1 MVTRMDLSVVVPTLN
16 GRDRLA
22 ACLDALAAHASD
34 TEVIVVNGPSA
45 DGTTGMVR
53 DRDDVDVLVEI
64 SDRTVNVARNAG
76 IEVAD
81 GDAVALVDYDKRIGE
96 SWLEGVR
103 EGLVDT
109 DVVTGPVRPNGR
121 EDDDGGRD
129 DVGRDDGGGRDG
141 DDRGFDARTE
151 DDRRVDARTED
162 DRDAAGRAAGD
173 ADGPERRRVAGRSV
187 TYFAGGNVAFRRE
200 ALRDLDGFDEY
211 LRVGGARDAAHRL
224 ARMDRE
230 VDWCDTVAV
239 REEPSNPTA
248 ADGGRTARDWGWKYR
263 ALAYRLVKNY
273 GVRPSAVLRTG
284 KHAVTDAAS
293 VARDV
298 VRGEATPSGW
308 VANGRDVVAGVL
320 SGGSDGLVARAR
332 DRSPA
337 RNPNG
342 ISTRADRAVA
352 RYDVREGPS

>member
-1 MVTRMDLSVVVPTLN
+1 MDLSVVVPTLN

-22 ACLDALAAHASD
+22 ACLDALAAHAPD

-76 IEVAD
+76 IEVAG

-103 EGLVDT
+103 EGLVDA

-121 EDDDGGRD
+121 EDDDGRDDAGGRD
-129 DVGRDDGGGRDG
+129 DVGRDGDGGRDE
-141 DDRGFDARTE
+141 DDRG
-151 DDRRVDARTED
+151 VDARTDD
-162 DRDAAGRAAGD
+162 DRDGDGRAVGD
-173 ADGPERRRVAGRSV
+173 ADGPERRRIAGRSV

-230 VDWCDTVAV
+230 VAWRDTVAV
-239 REEPSNPTA
+239 REEPPNPTA

-273 GVRPSAVLRTG
+273 GIRPSAVLRTG